1 MREIE
6 PWYHSSVEM
15 DIAGADPGNEPGAP
29 GAPPSPM
36 ARVFVAA
43 ETDPVIGRALTKMMN
58 LLTTPAELAA
68 DAEFSARVAAIF
80 ADPDAVPGPAARR
93 AVAARAARRP
103 RRASA
108 RPPSR

>member
-29 GAPPSPM
+29 EKPPSPM

-80 ADPDAVPGPAARR
+80 ADPDAYPVPPR
-93 AVAARAARRP
+93 AG
-103 RRASA
+103 
-108 RPPSR
+108 PSRAELLDALAGERQTA